1 MDRHRPGAPTRSAL
15 MMKRLLVGAW
25 LAGAALLA
33 GGVAAQTTTA
43 AAPSKVLRYAF
54 PVAETGFDPAQV
66 SDIYSRI
73 VTAHIFEAPLSYDH
87 LARPYKLKPSTAVAM
102 PEISDDYKTFVFRIK
117 PGIYF
122 ADDPAFNGKKRELV
136 AADYVYSL
144 KRVYDPKFKSPGQQS
159 LEDEGIIG
167 LQALRDEALKTG
179 KPFDYDRE
187 VEGLKTLDR
196 YTFRVKL
203 RESRPRHL
211 YLWTARDVG
220 AAAVAREVVER
231 YGDKIME
238 HPVGTGPF
246 RLVTWRRSS
255 QIVLERNPN
264 YREDLYDAEPSADD
278 AAGQALLQ
286 RLKGKRLPMVDR
298 VELSIIEQSQPRW
311 LSFLN
316 GEQSFIERV
325 PNEFIDQALP
335 AGQLAPHLAKRGVQA
350 HRAPGSD
357 VTLLVFNMENAIVGG
372 YTPQQVALRRAIALG
387 NNVDREIQLA
397 RRGQAIRAQSMMTPF
412 TTGYSAE
419 RRTEMSEYNPARA
432 KALLDLYGFVDKNG
446 DGWRERP
453 DGSPL
458 AIEMLT
464 QSDASSRQLDELF
477 KKDMD
482 ALGLRL
488 VLKVAQ
494 WPENLK
500 SARAG
505 QFVTWRVGS
514 SAASPDGQGALE
526 RDYGPSTGKGNL
538 ARFQLKAFD
547 AIYERMKALPDGP
560 ERLALFDDAT
570 KLIVAYMPYRIG
582 VHRILT
588 DLSDASLVGYRRP
601 AFWLDWWQYVDI
613 DTDKLKTP

>member
-1 MDRHRPGAPTRSAL
+1 
-15 MMKRLLVGAW
+15 MKRGL
-25 LAGAALLA
+25 GAALMALLMV
-33 GGVAAQTTTA
+33 VAAPAVQA
-43 AAPSKVLRYAF
+43 QPAGSAPKVLRYAF
-54 PVAETGFDPAQV
+54 PVAETGFDPAQI
-66 SDIYSRI
+66 SDLYSRVI
-73 VTAHIFEAPLSYDH
+73 TAHIFDAPLSYDP
-87 LARPYKLKPSTAVAM
+87 LARPYKLKPSTAVAL

-122 ADDPAFNGKKRELV
+122 ADDPAFKGKKRELV
-136 AADYVYSL
+136 AEDYVYSV
-144 KRVYDPKFKSPGQQS
+144 KRVYDPKVKSPGHPS

-167 LQALRDEALKTG
+167 LQALRDEALKSG

-187 VEGLKTLDR
+187 VEGLKALDR

-211 YLWTARDVG
+211 YSVWVGRDVAAG
-220 AAAVAREVVER
+220 AMAREVVEF
-231 YGDKIME
+231 YGDRIME

-246 RLVTWRRSS
+246 RLADWRRSS
-255 QIVLERNPN
+255 KMVLERNPN
-264 YREDLYDAEPSADD
+264 YRNDVYDAQPNADD
-278 AAGQALLQ
+278 AEGQALLQ
-286 RLKGKRLPMVDR
+286 RFKGKRLPMIDR
-298 VELSIIEQSQPRW
+298 VEVSIIEQAQPRW

-316 GEQSFIERV
+316 GEQSFIERL
-325 PNEFIDQALP
+325 PNEFADQALP
-335 AGQLAPHLAKRGVQA
+335 GGKLAPHLAKRGVQA
-350 HRAPGSD
+350 HRVPGSD
-357 VTLLVFNMENAIVGG
+357 VTLLVFNMESPVVGG
-372 YTPQQVALRRAIALG
+372 YTPAQVALRRAIALG
-387 NNVDREIQLA
+387 NDVDREIQLA

-412 TTGYSAE
+412 TTGYSAD

-432 KALLDLYGFVDKNG
+432 KALLDLYGWVDRNG

-458 AIEMLT
+458 VIEMLT
-464 QSDASSRQLDELF
+464 QSDGSSRQLDELF

-488 VLKVAQ
+488 SLKVAQ

-500 SARAG
+500 AARSG
-505 QFVTWRVGS
+505 QFTTWRVGS
-514 SAASPDGQGALE
+514 SAASPDGQGSLE

-547 AIYERMKALPDGP
+547 AVYERMKMLPDGP
-560 ERLALFDDAT
+560 ERLALFDEAT
-570 KLIVAYMPYRIG
+570 KIVVAYMPYRIG

-588 DLSDASLVGYRRP
+588 DLTDASLVGYRRP

-613 DTDKLKTP
+613 DTTKLKKP